1 MIYCAAVFFVINH
14 MQQLIHLL
22 VFGIVHISVSSVYM
36 MHTGIYSNAQS
47 VRQEFQG
54 SLVVAMMYQCMVSA

>member
-22 VFGIVHISVSSVYM
+22 VFGIVHISVSSVYI

-47 VRQEFQG
+47 VRQEFR
-54 SLVVAMMYQCMVSA
+54 APW